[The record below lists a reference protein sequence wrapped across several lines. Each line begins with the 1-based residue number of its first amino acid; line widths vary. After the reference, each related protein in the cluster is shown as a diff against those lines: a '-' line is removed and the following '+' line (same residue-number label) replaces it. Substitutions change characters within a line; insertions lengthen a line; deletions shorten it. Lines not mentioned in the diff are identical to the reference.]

1 MSKPGYVTETR
12 IVALSPSESQW
23 VHVVLT
29 KATGILKVSSVPS
42 GAQIYVDGELRGE
55 VTPASLRIP
64 AGVRRILL
72 RKEGFRDLEQVI
84 EIEDNSV
91 TTLNQQLGSID
102 Q

>member
-1 MSKPGYVTETR
+1 M
-12 IVALSPSESQW
+12 
-23 VHVVLT
+23 
-29 KATGILKVSSVPS
+29 GILKVSTVPS
-42 GAQIYVDGELRGE
+42 GAHIYVDGELRGE

-91 TTLNQQLGSID
+91 TTLNQQLGPID